1 MAVSTTPAGIQSTAE
16 ISRRRSLVLAL
27 NTITYLGLAFW
38 LGSILGAQG
47 WSAVDVAL
55 FGCFLAGTPWAVLG
69 FWNAVIGLWLL
80 RATKDPIL
88 QVAPCVA
95 AGGSED
101 PLRVDT
107 AILLTLRN
115 EDPAR
120 ALKRLRIVKQSIDAT
135 GAGDR
140 FSYFILSDTN
150 DAVVAI
156 EEEAMA
162 HAWALETGA
171 PHRVVY
177 RRRTDNE
184 GFKAGNVRDFCTRW
198 GGSFELML
206 PLDADSLMTGDTIVR
221 MVRMMQAYPKLGI
234 LQSLVTGM
242 PSKSGF
248 ARIFQFGMR
257 HGMRPYT
264 MGSAWWMADCGPFW
278 GHNAL
283 VRVKPFIEDCD
294 LPVLPGNGPLGGHVL
309 SHDQVEAALMRRAGY
324 EVRVWPEE
332 CGSWEEN
339 PPTLAD
345 FSRRDVRWCQGN
357 LQYMKLL
364 GLPGLLPMSRFQLA
378 FAILMFLGIPAWTLL
393 IALLPFKVLDGE
405 SSALFPAASAAAL
418 YLTFLMMYLSPKL
431 AGFADVLAT
440 KRESGRY
447 GGAGLFLAGAAVELV
462 FSFLV
467 GAATTLRITLFMLGL
482 PFGRSATW
490 NGQERDVH
498 ALSWRSAVSG
508 LWPQFLF
515 GMTVIGALTIV
526 APALVLWSLPLTL
539 GYLVAIP
546 FAVWTSR
553 PAVGRFLVETG
564 LCAIPEEDE
573 RPWEIAALGAPPVA
587 HCEVI
592 ETEAA

>member
-1 MAVSTTPAGIQSTAE
+1 MVG
-16 ISRRRSLVLAL
+16 L
-27 NTITYLGLAFW
+27 NGVTYLGLCVW
-38 LGSILGAQG
+38 LATILGAEG
-47 WSAVDVAL
+47 WSAIDAIL
-55 FGCFLAGTPWAVLG
+55 FACFLIGSPWTVLG

-80 RATKDPIL
+80 HVESDPVAR
-88 QVAPCVA
+88 VAPFVA
-95 AGGSED
+95 AGDSDE
-101 PLRVDT
+101 PVRLDT

-120 ALKRLRIVKQSIDAT
+120 ALKRLRIVKQSLDAT
-135 GAGDR
+135 GAGEH
-140 FSYFILSDTN
+140 FSYFILSDTS

-156 EEEAMA
+156 AEEAMA
-162 HAWALETGA
+162 HAWALESGA
-171 PHRVVY
+171 PHRVIY
-177 RRRTDNE
+177 RRRTDNA

-198 GGSFELML
+198 GSSFELML
-206 PLDADSLMTGDTIVR
+206 PLDADSLMTGDTILR

-242 PSKSGF
+242 PSKSAF

-283 VRVKPFIEDCD
+283 VRIKPFIEHCD
-294 LPVLPGNGPLGGHVL
+294 LPLLSGTGPLSGHVL
-309 SHDQVEAALMRRAGY
+309 SHDQVEATLMRRGGF

-357 LQYMKLL
+357 LQYVRLL
-364 GLPGLLPMSRFQLA
+364 RLPGLLPMSRFQLA
-378 FAILMFLGIPAWTLL
+378 WAILMFLGVPAWTLL
-393 IALLPFKVLDGE
+393 IGLLPFKALDGE
-405 SSALFPAASAAAL
+405 EAALFPVTSAAAL
-418 YLTFLMMYLSPKL
+418 YLTFLGMYLSPKL
-431 AGFADVLAT
+431 AGFADVLA
-440 KRESGRY
+440 ESGARLRY
-447 GGAGLFLAGAAVELV
+447 GGGLRFLAGAATELL

-482 PFGRSATW
+482 PFGKSATW
-490 NGQERDVH
+490 NGQERDAH
-498 ALSWRSAVSG
+498 RLTWRSAVAG
-508 LWPQFLF
+508 LWPQLAF
-515 GMTVIGALTIV
+515 GVAVIGSLMAV
-526 APALVLWSLPLTL
+526 APALVGWSLPLTL

-546 FAVWTSR
+546 FAVVTSG
-553 PAVGRFLVETG
+553 AAMGQILVGTG
-564 LCAIPEEDE
+564 LCAIPEERE
-573 RPWEIAALGAPPVA
+573 TPWEITALHAHGDTSLRPVL
-587 HCEVI
+587 